1 MGKWYG
7 FWGADVGVRSG
18 SLMGSF
24 EFVCS
29 NLPQWLAEGKRYV
42 LLLRGKTSGHSDSR
56 ML

>member
-1 MGKWYG
+1 MVFG
-7 FWGADVGVRSG
+7 FGLLTVVCGLGPDGG
-18 SLMGSF
+18 DF

-42 LLLRGKTSGHSDSR
+42 LLLRGETSRHSDSC